1 MSKTQILLPVF
12 IFSLLLIN
20 EACKKDKDTT
30 DNVVVTTSD
39 TPTLPSTPFSYI
51 TSYPAHVAAELAVTD
66 NTPSNNPI
74 TNDGAALG
82 RVLFYDK
89 ILSANNTISCGSCH
103 KQNESFV
110 DNRPLSTGFE
120 GAFGKR
126 HSMPLLNVRFY
137 KSGKMFWDERAAS
150 LELQVLMPIQDH
162 LEMGST
168 LTQIVEKVKAKS
180 YYPALF
186 EKAFGSKEI
195 DTTRISRALAQ
206 YVRSIVTYQ
215 SKYDRVQQGA
225 ESYTTLEQTGA
236 TLFVTAPPPAAG
248 APPAASCSGC
258 HKPPMFITSNP
269 AGPFSLPDANDAG
282 INNQNRFKSA
292 SLRNVA
298 LRTSLFH
305 NGSVTNLQ
313 DMFTRGAPGSGT
325 TPIPAHTVRPQ
336 DVAALTAFLQ
346 TLNDNAVLTD
356 ERFSNPFK

>member
-1 MSKTQILLPVF
+1 MFKIKVAFAVILLH
-12 IFSLLLIN
+12 IIALQG
-20 EACKKDKDTT
+20 CKKDKEIITT
-30 DNVVVTTSD
+30 PVETGAD
-39 TPTLPSTPFSYI
+39 TPTLPATPYAYKI
-51 TSYPAHVAAELAVTD
+51 AYPNHVAAELLLTD
-66 NTPSNNPI
+66 NTPAGNPI
-74 TNDGAALG
+74 TDDGATLG

-110 DNRPLSTGFE
+110 DNRALSTGFE
-120 GAFGKR
+120 GANGKR
-126 HSMPLLNVRFY
+126 HSMPLLNIRFY
-137 KSGKMFWDERAAS
+137 QSGKMFWDERAAN
-150 LELQVLMPIQDH
+150 LELQVLLPVQDH

-168 LTQIVEKVKAKS
+168 LTDIVSKVKAKS

-186 EKAFGSKEI
+186 EKAFGSKDI

-215 SKYDRVQQGA
+215 SKYDQILQGS
-225 ESYTTLEQTGA
+225 ETYTTLEQTGA
-236 TLFVTAPPPAAG
+236 NLFVTPPPPAA
-248 APPAASCSGC
+248 CSGC

-269 AGPFSLPDANDAG
+269 AGPFSLPDPNDLG
-282 INNQNRFKSA
+282 INNQSRFKSA

-305 NGSVTNLQ
+305 NGSITNLQ
-313 DMFTRGAPGSGT
+313 DMFTRGTPGSGT
-325 TPIPAHTVRPQ
+325 TPIPAHTIRRE

-346 TLNDNAVLTD
+346 TLNDNAILTD

>member
-1 MSKTQILLPVF
+1 MFKDKLILLATISSV
-12 IFSLLLIN
+12 L
-20 EACKKDKDTT
+20 AVQGCKKDKEVIT
-30 DNVVVTTSD
+30 VPVVTTSD
-39 TPTLPSTPFSYI
+39 TPTLPATPYSYLI
-51 TSYPAHVAAELAVTD
+51 SYPNHIITELALTD
-66 NTPSNNPI
+66 NTPAGNPI
-74 TNDGAALG
+74 TNDGATLG

-110 DNRPLSTGFE
+110 DNRALSTGFE
-120 GAFGKR
+120 GANGKR

-137 KSGKMFWDERAAS
+137 QSGKMFWDERAAN
-150 LELQVLMPIQDH
+150 LELQVLLPVQDH

-168 LTQIVEKVKAKS
+168 LTDIVAKVKARS

-186 EKAFGSKEI
+186 ENAFGSKDI

-215 SKYDRVQQGA
+215 SKYDRIQQGS
-225 ESYTTLEQTGA
+225 ETYTTLEQTGA
-236 TLFVTAPPPAAG
+236 NLFVTPPPPAAG
-248 APPAASCSGC
+248 APAAPSCAGC

-269 AGPFSLPDANDAG
+269 ARPFSLPDANDLG
-282 INNQNRFKSA
+282 INNQRRFKSA

-305 NGSVTNLQ
+305 NGSVINLQ

-325 TPIPAHTVRPQ
+325 TPIPAHSVKPE

-346 TLNDNAVLTD
+346 TLNDNAILTD

>member
-1 MSKTQILLPVF
+1 MFKDKLILLAILFTV
-12 IFSLLLIN
+12 L
-20 EACKKDKDTT
+20 AVQGCKKDQEVITT
-30 DNVVVTTSD
+30 PTVTTAD
-39 TPTLPSTPFSYI
+39 TPTLPATPYSYLIAYPSHII
-51 TSYPAHVAAELAVTD
+51 TELALTD
-66 NTPSNNPI
+66 NTPVGNPI
-74 TNDGAALG
+74 TNDGATLG

-103 KQNESFV
+103 KQTESFV
-110 DNRPLSTGFE
+110 DNRALSTGFE
-120 GAFGKR
+120 GANGKR

-137 KSGKMFWDERAAS
+137 QSGKMFWDERAAN
-150 LELQVLMPIQDH
+150 LELQVLLPVQDH

-168 LTQIVEKVKAKS
+168 LTDIVSKVKSKS

-186 EKAFGSKEI
+186 EKAFGSKDI

-215 SKYDRVQQGA
+215 SKYDRIQQGS
-225 ESYTTLEQTGA
+225 ETYTTLEQTGA
-236 TLFVTAPPPAAG
+236 NLFVTPPPPAAG
-248 APPAASCSGC
+248 APAAAACSGC

-269 AGPFSLPDANDAG
+269 AGPFSLPDANDLG
-282 INNQNRFKSA
+282 INNQRRFKSA

-313 DMFTRGAPGSGT
+313 DMFTHGAPGSGT
-325 TPIPAHTVRPQ
+325 TPIPAHSVRPE

-346 TLNDNAVLTD
+346 TLNDNAILSD

>member
-1 MSKTQILLPVF
+1 MSKKQILFPVL
-12 IFSLLLIN
+12 IFGLLLGIQ
-20 EACKKDKDTT
+20 ACKKDKDTS
-30 DNVVVTTSD
+30 NNIVVTTSD

-51 TSYPAHVAAELAVTD
+51 ISYPAHVATELALTD

-74 TNDGAALG
+74 TNDGATLG

-110 DNRPLSTGFE
+110 DNRALSTGFE
-120 GAFGKR
+120 GANGKR

-150 LELQVLMPIQDH
+150 LELQVLLPIQDH

-168 LTQIVEKVKAKS
+168 LTDIVSKVKAKS

-186 EKAFGSKEI
+186 EKAFGTKDI

-236 TLFVTAPPPAAG
+236 TLFNTAPTPPAGG
-248 APPAASCSGC
+248 APAAACSGC

-269 AGPFSLPDANDAG
+269 AGPFSLPDPNDAG
-282 INNQNRFKSA
+282 INNQNRFKSS

-325 TPIPAHTVRPQ
+325 TPIPAHSVRPQ